1 MLAPIIEM
9 KLPIRKDEE
18 PMFLTGRT
26 LLLIARVRGQVLF
39 DIHGTPILADEYYKV
54 SSDGI
59 ERID

>member
-1 MLAPIIEM
+1 MLAEIIEF
-9 KLPIRKDEE
+9 KLPMKRSEE

-39 DIHGTPILADEYYKV
+39 DIHGTPILSDEYYKV